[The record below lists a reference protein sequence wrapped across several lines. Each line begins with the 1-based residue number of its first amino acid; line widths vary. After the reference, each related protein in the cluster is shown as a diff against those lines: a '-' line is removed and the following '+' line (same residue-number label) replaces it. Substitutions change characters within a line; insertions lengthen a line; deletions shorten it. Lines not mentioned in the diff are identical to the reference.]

1 MSEPLATARTSCA
14 ERAARVRY
22 RRAFALL
29 VMNLVLPGLAQVT
42 AGNARVGRIALRIWL
57 GLLLLVAGCLFIA
70 LFDRERA
77 LRTFTNPSVLQA
89 MRLGL
94 MALAVAWAALLVDA
108 WRIGQPLSLHLT
120 HRRVLLGVNG
130 AMCLVVLG
138 VLLFSSHTIG
148 VMRST
153 VLATFAGNEVSGAH
167 DGRFNVLLIG
177 GDSDDGKTRW
187 GLRTDSMTIA
197 SIDAHTGKTVLIGL
211 PRNMSN
217 FPFEKGSVMRK
228 QYPHGYNCDDCY
240 LNSLSTWAADHPD
253 LFKGSENPGIE
264 ATIEGI
270 QGITGLKINYWT
282 MVNLSG
288 FQGLVDAVGGV
299 TLNVREAIPVGIPGD
314 KFYTHLKPGTRKLNG
329 WETLW
334 YARAR
339 HDSDDYSRMARQ
351 KCVMSAMLE
360 QISPQTVLTHFD
372 EIAKAGSAMVS
383 TSIPAS
389 EVGTFV
395 TLALKAKS
403 QKIATVSLVPP
414 EIVTAHPDIRKIRRM
429 INTAID
435 HAEGKKTAKAPAKA
449 PASGTTGS
457 TGSTGSTGATSGG
470 SDDVVT
476 GGSIGSL
483 GSGYAANQSDDLASA
498 C

>member
-1 MSEPLATARTSCA
+1 
-14 ERAARVRY
+14 
-22 RRAFALL
+22 
-29 VMNLVLPGLAQVT
+29 
-42 AGNARVGRIALRIWL
+42 VGRIALRVWF
-57 GLLLLVAGCLFIA
+57 GLVLLLVGSLVIA
-70 LFDRERA
+70 VTDRERA

-108 WRIGQPLSLHLT
+108 WRIGQPLSLLVT
-120 HRRVLLGVNG
+120 HRRVVLGVNG
-130 AMCLVVLG
+130 AMCLLVAG
-138 VLLFSSHTIG
+138 VLLFGSHTVG

-177 GDSDDGKTRW
+177 GDSDGGKTRW

-197 SIDAHTGKTVLIGL
+197 SIDARTGKTVLIGL
-211 PRNMSN
+211 PRNMSD
-217 FPFEKGSVMRK
+217 FPFRKGSVMRK
-228 QYPHGYNCDDCY
+228 QFPHGYDCDGCY
-240 LNSLSTWAADHPD
+240 LNSLSTWAADHAT
-253 LFKGSENPGIE
+253 LFKGDDDPGIE

-270 QGITGLKINYWT
+270 EGITGLDVNYWA

-314 KFYTHLKPGTRKLNG
+314 KFYTHLKPGVRKLDG

-351 KCVMSAMLE
+351 KCVMSAMLQ
-360 QISPQTVLTHFD
+360 QISPQKVVTNFD
-372 EIAKAGSAMVS
+372 DIAKAGSAMVS

-389 EVGTFV
+389 EVGRFV
-395 TLALKAKS
+395 SLALKAKS
-403 QKIATVSLVPP
+403 QKVASVSLVPP
-414 EIVTAHPDIRKIRRM
+414 AIVTAHPDIAKVRQM
-429 INTAID
+429 ISTAID
-435 HAEGKKTAKAPAKA
+435 RAEGRKSATAPKNAASKTPSKAGSNA
-449 PASGTTGS
+449 ASPSG
-457 TGSTGSTGATSGG
+457 GATAGG
-470 SDDVVT
+470 GTEVVT

-483 GSGYAANQSDDLASA
+483 KSGYAANQSDDLASA